1 MTNPDSVLKSR
12 VITLPTKMRL
22 VKAMVFPVVMHGCKS
37 WTLKKA
43 ESWKIDVFKLWCW
56 IRLFR
61 VPWTARRSNKSILKE
76 MNLQYSLDGLMLKLK
91 LQYFGH
97 IVKSQPTRKDH
108 DAQKDWRQKEKGQQR
123 MRWLDSIT
131 DSMDVNLSKLK
142 EIVEGRGA
150 YHTATHEI
158 TNHLTGLSDLTR
170 TTTSHIAT
178 YNFSLAL
185 FF

>member
-1 MTNPDSVLKSR
+1 MLGKIEGKR
-12 VITLPTKMRL
+12 RKGWQKMR
-22 VKAMVFPVVMHGCKS
+22 
-37 WTLKKA
+37 
-43 ESWKIDVFKLWCW
+43 
-56 IRLFR
+56 R
-61 VPWTARRSNKSILKE
+61 
-76 MNLQYSLDGLMLKLK
+76 
-91 LQYFGH
+91 
-97 IVKSQPTRKDH
+97 
-108 DAQKDWRQKEKGQQR
+108 
-123 MRWLDSIT
+123 LDSIT